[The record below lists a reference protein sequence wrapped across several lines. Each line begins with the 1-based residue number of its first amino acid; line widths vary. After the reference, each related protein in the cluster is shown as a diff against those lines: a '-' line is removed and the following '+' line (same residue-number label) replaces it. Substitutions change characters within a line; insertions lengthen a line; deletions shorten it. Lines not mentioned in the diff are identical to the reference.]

1 MSRNTIALAILLS
14 TACIDLAVA
23 LLNPAA
29 ISLNLL
35 GTTME
40 MPAGVIVF
48 VSWALGATGALAVV
62 WSAAVHKQ
70 TQDKHLATWAAQDV
84 KLSASLQSDRE
95 KQLEAKIAT
104 LEAAL
109 QRVLK
114 KS

>member
-1 MSRNTIALAILLS
+1 MSAKLIALIILFA
-14 TACIDLAVA
+14 TACLDLVVAV
-23 LLNPAA
+23 LNPAVL
-29 ISLNLL
+29 SLNLPGIVVAL
-35 GTTME
+35 
-40 MPAGVIVF
+40 PAGAALFIA
-48 VSWALGATGALAVV
+48 WALGAAGALTVV
-62 WSAAVHKQ
+62 WSAAAHQQ
-70 TQDKHLATWAAQDV
+70 TQDKHLTAWAAQDA